1 MQNYYKFKD
10 AEGNEVIQVM
20 QNKRGEQ
27 KGLKT
32 ILSERGR
39 NIRGIKHVDM
49 LAMLAEEGDFKNQK
63 IWLQELLED
72 AEMEVD
78 FFPKVHGERV
88 QLD

>member
-1 MQNYYKFKD
+1 MEYRKEF
-10 AEGNEVIQVM
+10 VRRFI
-20 QNKRGEQ
+20 
-27 KGLKT
+27 
-32 ILSERGR
+32 ERR
-39 NIRGIKHVDM
+39 CLLPTYTKKHVDM
-49 LAMLAEEGDFKNQK
+49 LAMLAEEEDFKNQK